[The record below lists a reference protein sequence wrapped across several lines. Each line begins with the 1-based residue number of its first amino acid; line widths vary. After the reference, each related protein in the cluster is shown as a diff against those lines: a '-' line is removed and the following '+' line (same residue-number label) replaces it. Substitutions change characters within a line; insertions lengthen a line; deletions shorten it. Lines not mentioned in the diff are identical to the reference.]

1 MVVSIKI
8 RLLFRDMRFLPSGS
22 DISDTC
28 LRHSHL
34 HETYAYYIAPTCW
47 LPCESSSLV
56 AGNNSNLLLPV
67 MWHHASAVIYVHRTI
82 VFWPRGHVVCLWL
95 FQLYDTRSIEPPPM
109 PIEPKP
115 GACQEA
121 PLQMKDSLNPPP
133 PPAATPRLNL
143 WNAVGNTWPSCWK
156 SQRGLHLN
164 EMEPE
169 RLEWFT
175 SLRSSSRRACPSLQ
189 LFTETSH
196 FAITLSSVSSTCCRS
211 GREGKVSDMTSS
223 EVSMSGT
230 TGDWGGTNA
239 EEGDTCSTHASQS
252 AMKCNLAPI
261 GLGLQGASID
271 LSL

>member
-1 MVVSIKI
+1 MVVSMKI
-8 RLLFRDMRFLPSGS
+8 RLLFRDMRFLSGGS

-34 HETYAYYIAPTCW
+34 HETYAYYIPSTCW

-56 AGNNSNLLLPV
+56 VGNNSNLLLPV
-67 MWHHASAVIYVHRTI
+67 MWHHAFAVIYVHRTI

-121 PLQMKDSLNPPP
+121 PLQMKDSLNPQP
-133 PPAATPRLNL
+133 PPAPKLNL
-143 WNAVGNTWPSCWK
+143 WDAEGNTWPSCWQ
-156 SQRGLHLN
+156 S
-164 EMEPE
+164 E
-169 RLEWFT
+169 RSTFKWNGGREIGMVYISEELIQKGM
-175 SLRSSSRRACPSLQ
+175 SL
-189 LFTETSH
+189 
-196 FAITLSSVSSTCCRS
+196 ITAVYRDFSFVSSTCCRS